1 MRPHI
6 NNISAALLTVCQWGL
21 PMGQE
26 EGFFWGG
33 VRGGPHH
40 ALEDCSIWCYLS
52 SIDGMPVCLSTVES
66 GLD

>member
-26 EGFFWGG
+26 EGFFWGVSG
-33 VRGGPHH
+33 VDHTTH
-40 ALEDCSIWCYLS
+40 LKIVLS
-52 SIDGMPVCLSTVES
+52 GVICHQLTACQSACPR
-66 GLD
+66 